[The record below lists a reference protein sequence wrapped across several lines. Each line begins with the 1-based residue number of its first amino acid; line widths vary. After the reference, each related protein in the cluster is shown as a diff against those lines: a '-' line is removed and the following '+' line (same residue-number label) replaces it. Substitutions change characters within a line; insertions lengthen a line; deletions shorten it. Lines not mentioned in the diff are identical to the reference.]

1 MPRSLFFTNK
11 AAIIP
16 RPSKLKEIPMFG
28 LGTMELVII
37 LVIVLVIFG
46 AGKLP
51 QVGSALGKGIKNF
64 KEGMKDGETD
74 VKTEVKAEKPI
85 EVEKKKDV

>member
-1 MPRSLFFTNK
+1 
-11 AAIIP
+11 
-16 RPSKLKEIPMFG
+16 MFG